1 MQGDRSGR
9 AWARRAL
16 AARLR
21 RVAGEGSW
29 RLAYQPVVEL
39 ASGRT
44 VGAEALLRWPEDVRG
59 EVEAGRFIPLS
70 EELGLISAL
79 GAWVVAEL
87 SRRCASWRAEGLLD
101 AMTTLTFNLSPS
113 ELWHPAL
120 MDRLA
125 SLQDATGRGDL
136 LVAEITESSLSM
148 DPARACAILQDIREL
163 GIRVALDD
171 FGTGYSSLA
180 RLQHLP
186 IDVLKIDRSFLD
198 GVEHDPRARSIVS
211 AMIRLALG
219 LDIVPLAEGI
229 ETGAQLRFVSDQGC
243 PLGQGFLFDPAIS
256 AVSFAEGMLLGYPG
270 FFGHPSEGAIH
281 EGVGVAVVR

>member
-1 MQGDRSGR
+1 V
-9 AWARRAL
+9 
-16 AARLR
+16 ARLR

-39 ASGRT
+39 ATGRT
-44 VGAEALLRWPEDVRG
+44 VGAEALLRWPEDPRG
-59 EVEAGRFIPLS
+59 QVEPSRFIPLA
-70 EELGLISAL
+70 EDLGLAPAL

-87 SRRCASWRAEGLLD
+87 SRRCRSWRADGLLD

-120 MDRLA
+120 KDRLA
-125 SLQDATGRGDL
+125 ALRDAAGRGDL

-148 DPARACAILQDIREL
+148 DPARACLTLQDIREL

-198 GVEHDPRARSIVS
+198 GVELDPRARSIVT

-229 ETGAQLRFVSDQGC
+229 ETDAQLRFVTEQGC
-243 PLGQGFLFDPAIS
+243 TLGQGFLFDPAIP
-256 AVSFAEGMLLGYPG
+256 AGRFAAGMSLGSPG
-270 FFGHPSEGAIH
+270 FCGHPSEGAFH